1 MKINQWLKNGL
12 LEGKVTPKIITKILF
27 KAKIENTNRD
37 QVDSRTIE
45 YDSVYDAVNKSK
57 M

>member
-12 LEGKVTPKIITKILF
+12 LEGKVTSKIITKILF
-27 KAKIENTNRD
+27 KTNIEKTNRE
-37 QVDSRTIE
+37 QIDSGTIE
-45 YDSVYDAVNKSK
+45 YDSVYDGVNKCK